1 MSVNVYQFVT
11 ENSTAYQ
18 PMTIPNFFLRHIYI
32 YIYIYI
38 YQFTNLILFVSPK
51 NIDSTGP
58 LDDDNLVI
66 SAGYNLIHSDH
77 ASNTKCGGVCLYY
90 KIIYL

>member
-38 YQFTNLILFVSPK
+38 SVHKFDI
-51 NIDSTGP
+51 I
-58 LDDDNLVI
+58 
-66 SAGYNLIHSDH
+66 
-77 ASNTKCGGVCLYY
+77 CLSEKY
-90 KIIYL
+90 